1 MKEPVRPKPAWLDDL
16 KYRVSL
22 AAPSKDASSRNP
34 RLQIGVIPELEGIV
48 ETMLETSVN
57 VLYPNTPYEIIV
69 SATRR
74 WPQMNTSAISVPAC
88 TVSMRATN
96 WDESMAFS
104 GVWKQDSWK
113 LEIDK
118 IFSRGG
124 SSFQDGFIRFV
135 QCVIRLQTTLGEMT
149 PMSTTGPV

>member
-34 RLQIGVIPELEGIV
+34 RLQIEVTPELEGIV
-48 ETMLETSVN
+48 ETILETSVN
-57 VLYPNTPYEIIV
+57 VQYPNTSYEIIV
-69 SATRR
+69 NATRR
-74 WPQMNTSAISVPAC
+74 WPGTNTSATSNPVC

-96 WDESMAFS
+96 WDENMAFS
-104 GVWKQDSWK
+104 GGWKQDSWK

-118 IFSRGG
+118 VFSRGG

-135 QCVIRLQTTLGEMT
+135 QCVICLQTILDEMT
-149 PMSTTGPV
+149 PISTTGPV